1 MTRRDIPNLITA
13 ARIILVW
20 PLVTALL
27 DSQFGT
33 VLVLFAVAGISD
45 GIDGFLARH
54 YGWFT
59 RLGAI
64 LDPIADKLLIVSV
77 YVALGWEG
85 LIPAWL
91 VATVITRDVVIV
103 SGAAA
108 FRLLVGRLEMAPTV
122 TSKLNTLLQ
131 ISLVLAVMLAALQ
144 WVQGWILE
152 ALIYAVLASTVLSG
166 LQYVVI
172 WGRLAAAELD
182 GREK

>member
-20 PLVTALL
+20 PLVAALL
-27 DSQFGT
+27 DSRFGT
-33 VLVLFAVAGISD
+33 ALVLFAVAGVSD
-45 GIDGFLARH
+45 GIDGFLARR

-64 LDPIADKLLIVSV
+64 LDPIADKLLVVSV
-77 YVALGWEG
+77 YVALGWEA
-85 LIPAWL
+85 LIPPWL
-91 VATVITRDVVIV
+91 VAAVITRDVVIV

-108 FRLLVGRLEMAPTV
+108 FRLLVGHLNMAPTV

-131 ISLVLAVMLAALQ
+131 ISLVLAVMLATLQ
-144 WVQGWILE
+144 WVPGWISE

-172 WGRLAAAELD
+172 WGRLAAAELH
-182 GREK
+182 GRD